1 MIRHLLYC
9 PKCKTEFLVNV
20 CDKLMTVLEETAYRS
35 SAEIA
40 RPALIGAAAF
50 ETPEIGVHR
59 DLICIQPERKD
70 FIRHGEIVFVGKLI
84 HGVSSCSSGW
94 KS

>member
-40 RPALIGAAAF
+40 RPALIGVAAF
-50 ETPEIGVHR
+50 ETLEIGVHR
-59 DLICIQPERKD
+59 NFACVQSERKD
-70 FIRHGEIVFVGKLI
+70 LIRHGEIVFVGEMT
-84 HGVSSCSSGW
+84 HGVSSCSLG
-94 KS
+94 